1 MIFAA
6 VITGPQS
13 APLATSAAHAAP
25 LDEAIAHYA
34 TVESYRVTISASHAG
49 SGGEHIV
56 YYYRKPGFV
65 RMEFISPHS
74 GALLIYSP
82 RTKLVRLW
90 PFGYGHFPEL
100 HFNPENPLIL
110 ASGGQHLDRSD
121 VGVLF
126 GDMHALQ
133 MSGGTRVLGEETMDG
148 RAVLHLL
155 TTGADDFTVTGV
167 HQYELWLDSTSLFPV
182 KVISRDKRGAV
193 METVTMGELQVN
205 PGLPETMFNP

>member
-1 MIFAA
+1 MLLAA
-6 VITGPQS
+6 AITGPQS
-13 APLATSAAHAAP
+13 SPPPAPNAQAAP
-25 LDEAIAHYA
+25 LEQAIAHYG
-34 TVESYRVTISASHAG
+34 TVESYRVTIRSSHAG
-49 SGGEHIV
+49 SSGEHIV
-56 YYYRKPGFV
+56 YYYLKPGFV

-82 RTKLVRLW
+82 RTRLVRLW

-110 ASGGQHLDRSD
+110 ASGGQHVDRSD

-133 MSGGTRVLGEETMDG
+133 ESGGTKVLGEEAMDG
-148 RAVLHLL
+148 RTVLHLL

-167 HQYELWLDSTSLFPV
+167 HQYEMWLDSASQFPV
-182 KVISRDKRGAV
+182 KVISRNIHGAV
-193 METVTMGELQVN
+193 VETVTMDELQVN
-205 PGLPETMFNP
+205 PGLPETMFDP